1 MISVKKALELT
12 GMSMSQMGTVIGL
25 SKSTISLIVNN
36 KYGSDTDK
44 EKEIIEKLVAL
55 GYLTKEDAALNET
68 KNIDGPFRVK
78 SNSFIITENTMKLD
92 ELAKDLLSVKTT
104 LNSSIGVV
112 YSHAGYGKSTA
123 IQHFCALNSRA
134 VYSLYMEGY
143 SLTMMVKDIVNQLQG
158 TPAHG
163 LDKNIELIK
172 ESCFVY
178 RKLLVVDEADRLPI
192 KNIEMLRNI
201 NEKCRL
207 PILLVGE
214 HSLSGKMTSL
224 PRLESRIRSKP
235 LVFQPLSLQDI
246 ANFYNQSCGLD
257 ISNNKKVLKRILQLC
272 HGDFRV
278 MVNDAHQILAVMNA
292 NRLSEITMEVIHAID
307 R

>member
-1 MISVKKALELT
+1 MISIKKALEIT
-12 GMSMSQMGTVIGL
+12 GLSTSQMGEIVGV
-25 SKSTISLIVNN
+25 SKSMISLLANK
-36 KYGSDTDK
+36 KYGSDNTKDK
-44 EKEIIEKLVAL
+44 EILEKLVAL
-55 GYLTKEDAALNET
+55 GYLKKEDVELN
-68 KNIDGPFRVK
+68 KNLNANGPFKVK
-78 SNSFIITENTMKLD
+78 SNGFIVTENTMNLD
-92 ELAKDLLSVKTT
+92 ELARDLLSPQTT
-104 LNSSIGVV
+104 LNSSIGVI
-112 YSHAGYGKSTA
+112 YGHAGYGKTTA

-158 TPAHG
+158 TPARG
-163 LDKNIELIK
+163 LDNNIQLIK
-172 ESCFVY
+172 EACYVY

-201 NEKCRL
+201 NEKCKL

-214 HSLSGKMTSL
+214 HSLSSKMTSL

-246 ANFYNQSCGLD
+246 SNFYLQSCAID
-257 ISNNKKVLKRILQLC
+257 ISNDRKVLKRILQLC
-272 HGDFRV
+272 HGDFRI
-278 MVNDAHQILAVMNA
+278 MVNDAHQILSVLNS
-292 NRLSEITMEVIHAID
+292 NGLDKITMEVIHAID